1 MTREHCW
8 TRGVSRRVASLHRA
22 HAPRYWHQAHA
33 YKYYQVT
40 MLECGY
46 SLAVHVHCISGDPD
60 IYVSNESSEPTSKVS
75 MRSCVLLLLCYAML
89 CYESPEPA
97 SQPPPLATLRCTCA
111 PAAAAAPASHRHQ
124 LATSSPRARTIRHSL
139 PRGTRRTRG
148 GCRRRTRPSSS
159 DRPALRMPHA
169 SRLGITSSTT
179 TTTTRSHHAGVRRS
193 TRGSLPTWA
202 TTWCASR
209 DPCRA
214 VIRRRI
220 VLTRNV
226 RWLLGAHR
234 PAPRALHDRRLL
246 A

>member
-97 SQPPPLATLRCTCA
+97 SQPPPLATLRCTRA

-124 LATSSPRARTIRHSL
+124 LATSSPRAPPVQSATVC
-139 PRGTRRTRG
+139 PAARGVHEAAAA
-148 GCRRRTRPSSS
+148 
-159 DRPALRMPHA
+159 DAPAPAAAAAQHCACLMPLA
-169 SRLGITSSTT
+169 S
-179 TTTTRSHHAGVRRS
+179 
-193 TRGSLPTWA
+193 
-202 TTWCASR
+202 AS
-209 DPCRA
+209 P
-214 VIRRRI
+214 
-220 VLTRNV
+220 
-226 RWLLGAHR
+226 
-234 PAPRALHDRRLL
+234 PAPRPPPHAPTTLASAGAPVEVCRPGRRRGARHVTRAAL
-246 A
+246 